1 MSDANEYRERAQRC
15 VHSARTAPTKQQKI
29 ILLNMARAWIRLAKH
44 VERYQALLGWQGLA
58 ASIHPEVGTDHAA
71 RSKFAGTLTT
81 WSARAL
87 LLDAP
92 LQNGAGV
99 AS

>member
-15 VHSARTAPTKQQKI
+15 VHSARTAPTKQHKI

-44 VERYQALLGWQGLA
+44 VERYHALLGWQGLA
-58 ASIHPEVGTDHAA
+58 VSGRPNIGADHAA
-71 RSKFAGTLTT
+71 RQKFAATLTT
-81 WSARAL
+81 RSSRAL

-92 LQNGAGV
+92 LQNSAGA
-99 AS
+99 AP

>member
-44 VERYQALLGWQGLA
+44 IERYHALLGWQGLA
-58 ASIHPEVGTDHAA
+58 ASNRPDVSVDYAA
-71 RSKFAGTLTT
+71 RPKFAATLTT
-81 WSARAL
+81 RSARAL
-87 LLDAP
+87 LLDEP
-92 LQNGAGV
+92 LQNAGS
-99 AS
+99 AP